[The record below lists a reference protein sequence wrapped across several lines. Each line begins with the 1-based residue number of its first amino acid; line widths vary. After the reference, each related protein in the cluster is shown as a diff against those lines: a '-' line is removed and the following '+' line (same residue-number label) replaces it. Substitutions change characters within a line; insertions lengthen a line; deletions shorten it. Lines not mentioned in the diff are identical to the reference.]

1 MFGLGEFAFSY
12 NTICRNFKRILL
24 IDIHIHSDS
33 LFSVPSF
40 SVCLIL
46 LKEKKRMKEKKEQ
59 KKEKV
64 SLVCQGPV
72 QTACSVYANIPS
84 LV

>member
-1 MFGLGEFAFSY
+1 
-12 NTICRNFKRILL
+12 
-24 IDIHIHSDS
+24 
-33 LFSVPSF
+33 
-40 SVCLIL
+40 
-46 LKEKKRMKEKKEQ
+46 MKEKKEQ

-84 LV
+84 LVWLARIGEEREGHDSHVTGTNAFFGYLSISVPFTKKHILRNKQEIFS